1 MARKFFPTRAQKNG
15 FCRTEVKSHNMIE
28 FLKKLL
34 KRGPALNIEELLSR
48 GAVIV
53 DVRTEREFKSGHAQG
68 SINIPLD
75 KIPKNISRLNKN
87 KPIITCCASGMR
99 SATATRLLK
108 QHGFAEVYNAG
119 SWMNVRQK
127 TK

>member
-1 MARKFFPTRAQKNG
+1 
-15 FCRTEVKSHNMIE
+15 MIE

-75 KIPKNISRLNKN
+75 KISKNISRLNKN